1 MATNGNSAMVVLRKQ
16 ILNSEELRKSFIEA
30 WLIIVGVSNE
40 KLMHQIYKKISISVC
55 NARAQVFH
63 RV

>member
-1 MATNGNSAMVVLRKQ
+1 MVVLRKQ